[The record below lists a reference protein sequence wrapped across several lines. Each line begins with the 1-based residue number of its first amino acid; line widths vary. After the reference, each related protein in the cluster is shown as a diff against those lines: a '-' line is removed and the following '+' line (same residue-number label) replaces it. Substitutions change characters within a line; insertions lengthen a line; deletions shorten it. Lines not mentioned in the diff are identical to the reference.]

1 MNGHRALSSREC
13 GNIETAVSRI
23 CLAMGRSEKDSD
35 LRQAAWTAILSGY
48 RKNPEGFLGCHT
60 WGWQQAYR
68 LAGEAIADEL
78 RFRRQHSY
86 RNRSLDQPLPGNPD
100 GTLHQLLPSS
110 SGLEDRVCFYD
121 YLTRLH
127 PDVQHL
133 AYGILNGETL
143 EEVQGHSLWSHGHA
157 RWAFRQLQQDL
168 RRYRRI

>member
-13 GNIETAVSRI
+13 ENIETAISRI

-35 LRQAAWTAILSGY
+35 LRQAAWTAILSAY
-48 RKNPEGFLGCHT
+48 RKAPEGFLGCHT

-78 RFRRQHSY
+78 RFRWQRLY

-110 SGLEDRVCFYD
+110 SGPEDRVCFYD
-121 YLTRLH
+121 YLTRCT
-127 PDVQHL
+127 PMCSISPT
-133 AYGILNGETL
+133 AYSTARPWKRFKGIPSGAMGTPA
-143 EEVQGHSLWSHGHA
+143 GPFGS
-157 RWAFRQLQQDL
+157 F
-168 RRYRRI
+168 RRI